1 MLLVVKKRI
10 AFCLVQRISMD
21 EDKALET
28 LRTMLGRR
36 GLDTKTTR
44 VVTDAMEKVNLYT
57 IGKQLIVFSQKD
69 KGLVDRD
76 VNKILEFADGN
87 DYTNGIILVALV
99 PPSENVLK
107 TVKNLTKD
115 REIQFFHIRQLRFD
129 ITTHRMVMPHRIL
142 KDDERTEVLK
152 KFNINSP
159 ENQLPWIDS
168 HDTMVKWIGGRPGD
182 IIEVTRHSDVAG
194 SELYYRY
201 CVPDVNVA

>member
-1 MLLVVKKRI
+1 
-10 AFCLVQRISMD
+10 MD

-28 LRTMLGRR
+28 LQTMLGRR

-44 VVTDAMEKVNLYT
+44 VVTDSMEKVNLYT

-76 VNKILEFADGN
+76 VNKILEFADAN
-87 DYTNGIILVALV
+87 EYTNGIILVALV
-99 PPSENVLK
+99 PPSDNVLK
-107 TVKNLTKD
+107 TVKNLTKT

-129 ITTHRMVMPHRIL
+129 ITTHRMAMPHRIL
-142 KDDERTEVLK
+142 KEDEKTEVFK

-168 HDTMVKWIGGRPGD
+168 HDPMVKWIGGRPGD

>member
-1 MLLVVKKRI
+1 
-10 AFCLVQRISMD
+10 MD

-44 VVTDAMEKVNLYT
+44 VVQDAMEKVNLYT

-115 REIQFFHIRQLRFD
+115 REIQFFHIRELRFD

-142 KDDERTEVLK
+142 KDDERTQVFK
-152 KFNINSP
+152 DNNITNP
-159 ENQLPWIDS
+159 EQLPSIDS
-168 HDTMVKWIGGRPGD
+168 HDPMVKWIGGRPGD
-182 IIEVTRHSDVAG
+182 VIEIDRHSDVAG

-201 CVPDVNVA
+201 CDPDVNVA